1 MIGLTCMQNWWCCA
15 LILTKT
21 IKHVKR
27 NGAWSIIITQKKEA
41 INLEFGF
48 DMLEKCQWYNKDIH

>member
-1 MIGLTCMQNWWCCA
+1 MQNWWCCA

-48 DMLEKCQWYNKDIH
+48 DMLEKCQ